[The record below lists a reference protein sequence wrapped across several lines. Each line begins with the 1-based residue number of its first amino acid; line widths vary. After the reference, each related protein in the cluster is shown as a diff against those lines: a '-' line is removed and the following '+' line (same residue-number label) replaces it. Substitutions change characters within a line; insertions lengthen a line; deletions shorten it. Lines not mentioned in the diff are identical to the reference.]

1 MNFFLA
7 VLSSIIL
14 EGQSLTGYLWY
25 LYYVARYSALGDRMS
40 KLPAPLVKI
49 APYAK
54 LVVVVAA
61 IVAGVVVQVVAG
73 PPAWALLIIAVAG
86 AIGVGGVRNAG
97 AVSQVVSGLK
107 DIVLTYQDGV
117 AVLKDMKTGD
127 TSAISVDV
135 NKIQGD
141 VKTDVAAVPGAV
153 DTVVSVVKSESLPGE
168 APLVPPV
175 VVATTTPDGV
185 IHGAAEVTPP
195 AAPAPVDGP
204 VVPPAA

>member
-7 VLSSIIL
+7 ILSSIIL
-14 EGQSLTGYLWY
+14 EGQSLVGYAWYLW
-25 LYYVARYSALGDRMS
+25 YVARYSVLGDRMS

-54 LVVVVAA
+54 FVVAVA
-61 IVAGVVVQVVAG
+61 AVVAGVVVQVVAG
-73 PPAWALLIIAVAG
+73 PPAWVLLIVAVAG
-86 AIGVGGVRNAG
+86 ALGVGGVRNKN
-97 AVSQVVSGLK
+97 AVTQVVSVLK
-107 DIVLTYQDGV
+107 DVVLTYQDGV
-117 AVLKDMKTGD
+117 AVLKDVKTGD

-135 NKIQGD
+135 SKIQGD
-141 VKTDVAAVPGAV
+141 VKTDVGAVPGAV

-195 AAPAPVDGP
+195 VAPVDGP